1 VQSLFPF
8 NQNFNSIGIDYIQ
21 SHAGGLTYG
30 CPSCEWIV
38 DGRPLGGAAGGSG
51 RLWNQHYTLM
61 PGTQSVYKL
70 DLAGGNTLDFKNKTL
85 RLFAGEHLIQNISS
99 PTARVSDSIPW
110 QGCAAYVSGE
120 CYSGSQAGDI
130 YEVVP
135 QATTS
140 LGYCAIDM
148 TINTPCAV
156 QVGPEV
162 AAYTQHDISGSDP
175 LGLKGRVLTMAFNGP
190 ARTNNYANMHAL
202 TNGDWGVT
210 AVVWGDGR
218 RTDVFGV
225 KLPPLPNTD
234 SIFRNTF
241 IQVPVSLGGQS
252 GSSVRIR
259 FGYAEFGSDANAEP
273 LFCSPNRQEDCS
285 TAVANSDPYAF
296 ASELQKWILCT
307 STCVVNIPAV
317 SGRIL
322 YYVVDRRLASGS
334 VVSGPIQMA
343 AIE

>member
-1 VQSLFPF
+1 
-8 NQNFNSIGIDYIQ
+8 
-21 SHAGGLTYG
+21 
-30 CPSCEWIV
+30 
-38 DGRPLGGAAGGSG
+38 
-51 RLWNQHYTLM
+51 M

-70 DLAGGNTLDFKNKTL
+70 DLAGGNTLDFKNKSL
-85 RLFAGEHLIQNISS
+85 RLFAGEHLIQNISG
-99 PTARVSDSIPW
+99 PAARVSDSTPW

-135 QATTS
+135 QAKTS

-156 QVGPEV
+156 QVGPEI
-162 AAYTQHDISGSDP
+162 AAYTQHDISASDP

-210 AVVWGDGR
+210 TVAWADGR

-225 KLPPLPNTD
+225 RLPPLPNND
-234 SIFRNTF
+234 SIIRNTF
-241 IQVPVSLGGQS
+241 VEVPVSLGGQA

-259 FGYAEFGSDANAEP
+259 FGYAEYGSDANAQP

-285 TAVANSDPYAF
+285 TAVTNSDPYAF
-296 ASELQKWILCT
+296 VSELQNWTPCT
-307 STCVVNIPAV
+307 APCVATIPAV
-317 SGRIL
+317 SGRVL
-322 YYVVDRRLASGS
+322 YYVIDRKLPSGS
-334 VVSGPIQMA
+334 ILSGPLEMASIQ
-343 AIE
+343 